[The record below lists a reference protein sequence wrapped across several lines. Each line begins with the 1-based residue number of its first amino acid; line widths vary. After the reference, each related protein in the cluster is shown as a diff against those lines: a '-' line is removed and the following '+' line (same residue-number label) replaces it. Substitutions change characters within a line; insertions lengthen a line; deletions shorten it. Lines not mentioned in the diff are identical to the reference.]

1 MSKKLE
7 GNGRWESSRMMLP
20 EHREQYL
27 QLKEGQQSEQPRAQ
41 IPTRE
46 ELELI
51 RDAVLLPIML
61 SVVDKNCREI
71 EASAY
76 SLKRLYVMAS
86 NVLLT
91 RIHQDLA
98 RVKRELKNRSIKVFE
113 DERVDSALHYHFIC
127 RGYENQ
133 FAMLRDVIRTEMSVR
148 MAKYIK
154 EMTTALTAG

>member
-27 QLKEGQQSEQPRAQ
+27 QMKAAQSEQPRAQ

-51 RDAVLLPIML
+51 RDAVLLPMML
-61 SVVDKNCREI
+61 SVVDKNYREM
-71 EASAY
+71 EASTS
-76 SLKRLYVMAS
+76 SLKRLYMVAT
-86 NVLLT
+86 NVLLN
-91 RIHQDLA
+91 RIHRDLA
-98 RVKRELKNRSIKVFE
+98 RVKRELRNRSIKVFE
-113 DERVDSALHYHFIC
+113 DERVDSALHYHFVC

-148 MAKYIK
+148 MTKYIQ
-154 EMTTALTAG
+154 EMTAALTAG